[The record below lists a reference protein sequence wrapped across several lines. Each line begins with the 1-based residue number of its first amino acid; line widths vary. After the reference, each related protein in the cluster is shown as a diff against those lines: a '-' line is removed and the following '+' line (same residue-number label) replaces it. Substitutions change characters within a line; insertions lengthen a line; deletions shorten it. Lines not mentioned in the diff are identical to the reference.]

1 MGYFLKIISLTK
13 IFLCFSP
20 SKPVT
25 IARSV
30 GVQVQAEDKIKGR
43 IGILTLQ
50 NHKIGD
56 DFFVKPISQKLPSEK
71 MITNE
76 EMNEKI
82 QNFEIDLNIEKDYSG
97 DLKRICGN
105 SSTNS
110 MVSPPKKSNF
120 LHDLEDLSDISSEE
134 FELELD
140 KKSSE
145 ELSSGKR
152 FKCFNTPKRKKKKQV
167 NKVVA
172 KSKDTPWGRRK
183 NMTPR
188 IPSRSIPLPNGT
200 FKGDKNRVV
209 CDLCGKS
216 FSKRKNLN
224 AHSKIIGL
232 KDHVNSIH
240 DGKSIYKC
248 ELCKK
253 SFQNH
258 SNLNR
263 HKCG

>member
-1 MGYFLKIISLTK
+1 
-13 IFLCFSP
+13 
-20 SKPVT
+20 
-25 IARSV
+25 
-30 GVQVQAEDKIKGR
+30 
-43 IGILTLQ
+43 
-50 NHKIGD
+50 
-56 DFFVKPISQKLPSEK
+56 
-71 MITNE
+71 
-76 EMNEKI
+76 
-82 QNFEIDLNIEKDYSG
+82 
-97 DLKRICGN
+97 
-105 SSTNS
+105 
-110 MVSPPKKSNF
+110 
-120 LHDLEDLSDISSEE
+120 
-134 FELELD
+134 
-140 KKSSE
+140 
-145 ELSSGKR
+145 
-152 FKCFNTPKRKKKKQV
+152 
-167 NKVVA
+167 
-172 KSKDTPWGRRK
+172 
-183 NMTPR
+183 MTPR
-188 IPSRSIPLPNGT
+188 IPSRSIPLQNGK

>member
-1 MGYFLKIISLTK
+1 MGYFLRIISLTK

-30 GVQVQAEDKIKGR
+30 GVQVQTEDKIKGR

-120 LHDLEDLSDISSEE
+120 FHDLEDLSDISSEE

-224 AHSKIIGL
+224 AHSKIIHE
-232 KDHVNSIH
+232 KIKNH
-240 DGKSIYKC
+240 KC
-248 ELCKK
+248 ET
-253 SFQNH
+253 
-258 SNLNR
+258 
-263 HKCG
+263 CGKEFSRAIGKQYS

>member
-1 MGYFLKIISLTK
+1 MPFFHCPKEKFKFLLKIFVVKFICLFDEFFFVIDDFFEFSGSVWDIFLKLLLSLTE

-30 GVQVQAEDKIKGR
+30 GVQDQTEDKIKGR

-56 DFFVKPISQKLPSEK
+56 NSFVEPISQKLPSEK

-97 DLKRICGN
+97 DLKRICEDKEKKICGN

-120 LHDLEDLSDISSEE
+120 FHDLEDLSDISSEE

-145 ELSSGKR
+145 ELSSGKS
-152 FKCFNTPKRKKKKQV
+152 
-167 NKVVA
+167 
-172 KSKDTPWGRRK
+172 SKTQEEKTSQQGSCQ
-183 NMTPR
+183 
-188 IPSRSIPLPNGT
+188 I
-200 FKGDKNRVV
+200 
-209 CDLCGKS
+209 
-216 FSKRKNLN
+216 
-224 AHSKIIGL
+224 
-232 KDHVNSIH
+232 
-240 DGKSIYKC
+240 
-248 ELCKK
+248 
-253 SFQNH
+253 
-258 SNLNR
+258 
-263 HKCG
+263 